1 MNTETILR
9 SAKRYESAQALLSNP
24 EYRFVRG
31 FSNYHVLVNEERK
44 YKVDML
50 TSQCTC
56 PDYQRHGD
64 FCKHSMA
71 VGLLQEQEAQLKAA
85 ETYLREEANAE
96 DAEWGVSPL

>member
-24 EYRFVRG
+24 EYRFVKG

-50 TSQCTC
+50 TETCTC
-56 PDYQRHGD
+56 PDFQRHGD

-71 VGLLQEQEAQLKAA
+71 VGLIKEQEAQIAQA
-85 ETYLREEANAE
+85 ETYLMEMENAE
-96 DAEWGVSPL
+96 DTEWGVSPL